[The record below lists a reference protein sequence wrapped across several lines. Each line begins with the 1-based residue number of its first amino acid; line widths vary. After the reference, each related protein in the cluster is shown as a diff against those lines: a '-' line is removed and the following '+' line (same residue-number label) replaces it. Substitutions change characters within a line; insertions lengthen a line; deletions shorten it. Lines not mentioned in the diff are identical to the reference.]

1 MLTIVLQQCPM
12 LHLLPHVIDL
22 DRLIPAPRDHILAVY
37 CYSRQRSSVGM
48 VGKIGG
54 NRPGL

>member
-1 MLTIVLQQCPM
+1 M

-22 DRLIPAPRDHILAVY
+22 DRLIPAPRDHILAVHGY
-37 CYSRQRSSVGM
+37 GRQGSGVGM
-48 VGKIGG
+48 VCKIGG